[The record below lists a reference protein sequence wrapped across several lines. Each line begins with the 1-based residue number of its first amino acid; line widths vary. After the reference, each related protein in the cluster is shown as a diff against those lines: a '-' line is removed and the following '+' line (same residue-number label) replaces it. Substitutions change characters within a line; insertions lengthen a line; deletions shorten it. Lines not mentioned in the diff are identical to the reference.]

1 MPPTPK
7 PGAQPAT
14 ATEGPAARCIVR
26 LSGPSD
32 EDAVARLLSAGFP
45 RWPSVDTDATAIEHL
60 RWKISE
66 PIPSTIV
73 VGEIDGT
80 IAGMS
85 IRSLRVAKIAG
96 REILLQHGF
105 DSCVHPDYRETGV
118 MSVIRGRYQDLL
130 QTHGDLLIYLSKHPA
145 FSKFR
150 VKEGAI
156 PLGTSLRV
164 LLCNEPSFGAAQRN
178 ATSWTI
184 EEPARFDERV
194 DAFWTE
200 TAAQFDL
207 IIARTQDMLNW
218 RYCDPRAGMFVIRTA
233 EEQGRLLGYAVL
245 RVTNGTGHIADL
257 LALPGRTDVAQSL
270 VVDALD
276 YFQGRAVPSVQCWCA
291 TRHPYEQLLASLG
304 FVNKRR
310 TIHLDW
316 VAFTSKPDRAVLK
329 SDRLALHYMA
339 GDTDLV

>member
-1 MPPTPK
+1 M
-7 PGAQPAT
+7 
-14 ATEGPAARCIVR
+14 
-26 LSGPSD
+26 
-32 EDAVARLLSAGFP
+32 
-45 RWPSVDTDATAIEHL
+45 
-60 RWKISE
+60 SE
-66 PIPSTIV
+66 PRPIAV
-73 VGEIDGT
+73 VVAEIDGA
-80 IAGMS
+80 IVGLCM
-85 IRSLRVAKIAG
+85 RSLRVAKIAG
-96 REILLQHGF
+96 PELLLQQGF
-105 DSCVHPDYRETGV
+105 DSCVDADYRETGV
-118 MSVIRGRYQDLL
+118 MSAIRGRFRDLL
-130 QTHGDLLIYLSKHPA
+130 ETRGDLLIFLSEHPA

-150 VKEGAI
+150 VSEGAI

-184 EEPARFDERV
+184 EEPARFDKRV

-200 TAAQFDL
+200 TAAQFDF

-218 RYCDPRAGMFVIRTA
+218 RYCDPRAGTFVIRTA
-233 EEQGRLLGYAVL
+233 EERGRLLGYAVL

-270 VVDALD
+270 VVNALD
-276 YFQGRAVPSVQCWCA
+276 YFHARAVPSVQCWCA
-291 TRHPYEQLLASLG
+291 TRHPYEQLLPSLG

-316 VAFTSKPDRAVLK
+316 VAFTSKPDRAALK
-329 SDRLALHYMA
+329 SARLALHYMA